1 MKASFAAALLFLG
14 LTSGVQATGAEAWKT
29 DGVGLRFGVVP
40 QQAPGEL
47 ARRWT
52 PFMAY
57 LSRVLNYPVQFE
69 TAKDIPTFER
79 RLAAGAYD
87 VAYMN
92 PYHYTVFSRTPG
104 YRVFAAENKRLHGI
118 LVVAKDSPLKTRA
131 DLHGRALAFPG
142 PASFA
147 ATVLPLAALEREG
160 IAVTPHF
167 VASHDS
173 VYLAVDK
180 GLYPAG
186 GGVMRTF
193 DALPADLRGRLR
205 ILATTPGYTPH
216 AIAAHPRVSAA
227 MVQALQDALTTLAQ
241 APGGTSVLAGVGFKG
256 IVVTA
261 DADYDPIRQLNI
273 KILDPLLQR
282 R

>member
-1 MKASFAAALLFLG
+1 MNAFFAAAFLLLG
-14 LTSGVQATGAEAWKT
+14 LIPAVQATETPLTRGSE
-29 DGVGLRFGVVP
+29 LRFGIVP

-47 ARRWT
+47 AQRWT
-52 PFMAY
+52 PFMVY
-57 LSRVLNYPVQFE
+57 LSRVLNYPVRFE

-87 VAYMN
+87 VAYIN
-92 PYHYTVFSRTPG
+92 PYHYTVFSRAPG
-104 YRVFAAENKRLHGI
+104 YRVFAAENKRLTGI

-131 DLHGRALAFPG
+131 DLHGLALAFPG
-142 PASFA
+142 PAAFA
-147 ATVLPLAALEREG
+147 ATVLPLAALERDG

-167 VASHDS
+167 VSSHDS

-193 DALPADLRGRLR
+193 KALPADLRARLR
-205 ILATTPGYTPH
+205 ILATTPAYTPH
-216 AIAAHPRVSAA
+216 AIAAHPRVSPA
-227 MVQALQDALTTLAQ
+227 MMQALQDALIGLAQ
-241 APGGTSVLAGVGFKG
+241 APEGASVLAGVGFNG
-256 IVVTA
+256 IVATE
-261 DADYDPIRQLNI
+261 DADYDPIRKLDI
-273 KILDPLLQR
+273 KILDPLVER